1 MKKLFEK
8 DEEETLEDEKD
19 ISKAVQDIK
28 NIEGFV
34 EPEKPDM
41 SQFDDLAKKTEAVIE
56 KTSKFGEDPR
66 FIMKELD
73 KMKNILNF

>member
-1 MKKLFEK
+1 MKKIHKNMKKLFEK

-41 SQFDDLAKKTEAVIE
+41 S
-56 KTSKFGEDPR
+56 
-66 FIMKELD
+66 
-73 KMKNILNF
+73 